1 MPSWASCLAIIRMPG
16 ALEALPPHL
25 PCMPPGAVP
34 GDRIFK
40 NTPQTRLAPNRG
52 FPRRLRLL
60 KKQKIE
66 KLQHREFFH
75 APAPRPMKRQRHEM
89 GTFGALPRSAETPQ
103 KRPRGPR
110 PSAHSHEK
118 TAWRHGP
125 RSACVHKIRVT
136 VAAPGSQPCIFPS
149 SGAPATFPTPPRSKR
164 SVSSKRARMLRRAAL
179 RGSGAGARGLFRAA
193 RAKYEAAGLRR

>member
-110 PSAHSHEK
+110 PATLSSFVRKNRSESWPEIGVSPRNPCDGGRPRISALHLSVERSTGNFPDSTTLKKERFLQTSPHAP
-118 TAWRHGP
+118 TRRTP
-125 RSACVHKIRVT
+125 R
-136 VAAPGSQPCIFPS
+136 
-149 SGAPATFPTPPRSKR
+149 KR
-164 SVSSKRARMLRRAAL
+164 SRCSRAFQSC
-179 RGSGAGARGLFRAA
+179 SG
-193 RAKYEAAGLRR
+193 